1 MFCFLNLVF
10 YFPFISKKLLSLS
23 SHELWETF
31 TNCIIECNNVLSII
45 STEVFLDEYFTYGIL
60 SLKTGYIVAVSEMAC
75 FLGRLLQKLSITKHG
90 FRCPSFSLQFMY
102 GNLAS
107 FSL

>member
-10 YFPFISKKLLSLS
+10 YFPLISKKLLSLN

-31 TNCIIECNNVLSII
+31 TNCVIECSNVLSIL

-60 SLKTGYIVAVSEMAC
+60 SLKTGYIADVSEMSC
-75 FLGRLLQKLSITKHG
+75 FLGRLLQKLSITKYG
-90 FRCPSFSLQFMY
+90 FCCPSFSLQSM
-102 GNLAS
+102 
-107 FSL
+107 